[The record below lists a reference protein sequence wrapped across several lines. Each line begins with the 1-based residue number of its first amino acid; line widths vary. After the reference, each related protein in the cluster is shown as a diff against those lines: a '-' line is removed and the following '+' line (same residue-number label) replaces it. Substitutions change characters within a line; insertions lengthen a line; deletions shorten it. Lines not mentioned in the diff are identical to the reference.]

1 MEFIKGFAVSLF
13 SSSPGS
19 GIVQRVGDRVYYR
32 GRKQSCY
39 HHAAEN
45 NYYDTARSLV
55 LFSGLI
61 PKQLFDSNYIP
72 YLCLEAQSHEEYDKV
87 DCVCIRVC
95 VCIPAVTAQRL
106 QCDEN

>member
-1 MEFIKGFAVSLF
+1 MSASNSVDNRMEGQQRRGHVYRGLINIVEFIKGFAVSLF

-19 GIVQRVGDRVYYR
+19 GVVQRVGDRVYYR
-32 GRKQSCY
+32 DRKQSCY

-61 PKQLFDSNYIP
+61 PKQLFDST
-72 YLCLEAQSHEEYDKV
+72 YLCLEA
-87 DCVCIRVC
+87 
-95 VCIPAVTAQRL
+95 
-106 QCDEN
+106 